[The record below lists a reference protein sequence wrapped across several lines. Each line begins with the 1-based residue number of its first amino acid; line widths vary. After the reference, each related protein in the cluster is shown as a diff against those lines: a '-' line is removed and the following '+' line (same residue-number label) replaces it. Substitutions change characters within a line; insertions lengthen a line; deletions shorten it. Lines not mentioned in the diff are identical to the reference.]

1 MHWSFYYRFL
11 DFSLFFVQS
20 SHLFQNHFFFLLH
33 KEVGFW
39 RTSGFSVKRFIIIG
53 FVLKKADKKSKF
65 LRVREEKMMEGS
77 SKKKTKPDPFT
88 DTVFSW
94 SIEDIFNED
103 LFKDK
108 VFDSTFTNKNLIF
121 LFLLR
126 KVVSICDYV
135 PLPSF
140 WLLYLLKFCWDCYCS
155 FLFDD
160 VLIVKT
166 PQKEKLFICY
176 RFSFWILMTMKLWK
190 EIAFY
195 YCTLF

>member
-1 MHWSFYYRFL
+1 
-11 DFSLFFVQS
+11 
-20 SHLFQNHFFFLLH
+20 
-33 KEVGFW
+33 
-39 RTSGFSVKRFIIIG
+39 
-53 FVLKKADKKSKF
+53 
-65 LRVREEKMMEGS
+65 MEGS

-140 WLLYLLKFCWDCYCS
+140 WLLYLLKFC
-155 FLFDD
+155 
-160 VLIVKT
+160 
-166 PQKEKLFICY
+166 
-176 RFSFWILMTMKLWK
+176 
-190 EIAFY
+190 
-195 YCTLF
+195 